1 MDSIFCKICKTKNKK
16 LKKLFEKG
24 EELLEEELD
33 IIKIINSIRILN
45 KDNENKFVIDMDED
59 ARDANTSYLG
69 S

>member
-1 MDSIFCKICKTKNKK
+1 MCKLKNRK
-16 LKKLFEKG
+16 LKKLLKKG
-24 EELLEEELD
+24 EKLLEEELD
-33 IIKIINSIRILN
+33 LIKIINSIRILN